1 MTAPTAVIALATIP
15 SAQSAIVAR
24 LCRLFGRA
32 VTNKLIEGV
41 LPGSELVIAG
51 PDLAELE
58 AITDS
63 AQTRCWNPEF
73 TYANDLARK
82 GPLAQGATIAQLILA
97 FVPLGLKGRYQVR
110 LPYPEWLMLE
120 TNRFRCAGLTTIAI
134 TDGDTAV
141 TCDDDAFSFKL
152 TDGLWRDIASDNPTV
167 ARGANNSLI
176 YVSGYSVDPEM
187 LLAEDRALDMSQ
199 VTPAHQTLDKAF
211 ALLAQAGDDVR
222 NWVTAII
229 SRISIVSS
237 EGGARLSSRSISA
250 RAGNIQIAAPGDE
263 LHIAELMVHEAAH
276 QYFHLAQLY
285 GAVTDPNSSG
295 KLFYSAIN
303 GRYRPLERVAL
314 AYHAIANMFEL
325 LDRLIA
331 ENTVIASDALCRL
344 NDLGKTEYSLRTT
357 LEQAWND
364 LTPFGQAFCRPMLRQ
379 ACRIV
384 ERYAVPAERTVAK
397 VVWGGA

>member
-1 MTAPTAVIALATIP
+1 MTAPPAVIALATIP
-15 SAQSAIVAR
+15 SAQSVSVAR
-24 LCRLFGRA
+24 LCGLFGRA
-32 VTNKLIEGV
+32 VTNKLIDGI
-41 LPGSELVIAG
+41 LHGSELVIVG

-82 GPLAQGATIAQLILA
+82 GALAQGAAIAQLILA
-97 FVPLGLKGRYQVR
+97 FVPLGLKGRFQVR

-120 TNRFRCAGLTTIAI
+120 TNRFRCAGVTTIVI
-134 TDGDTAV
+134 TDRDTEI
-141 TCDDDAFSFKL
+141 TCDDDAFSF
-152 TDGLWRDIASDNPTV
+152 TIVDGIWRDVAADNPTV
-167 ARGANNSLI
+167 ARGVNNSLI

-199 VTPAHQTLDKAF
+199 VTAAHQTLDKAF
-211 ALLAQAGDDVR
+211 ALIVQAGDDVR
-222 NWVTAII
+222 NWVTRVI

-237 EGGARLSSRSISA
+237 EGGARLSSRSVSA

-263 LHIAELMVHEAAH
+263 LQIADLMVHEAAH

-285 GAVTDPNSSG
+285 GPVTDPNISG

-303 GRYRPLERVAL
+303 GRCRPLERVAL
-314 AYHAIANMFEL
+314 AYHAVTNMFEL

-331 ENTVIASDALCRL
+331 GNTSCASDALCRL
-344 NDLGKTEYSLRTT
+344 TDLGKTEYSLRST
-357 LEQAWND
+357 LEKAWSD
-364 LTPFGQAFCRPMLRQ
+364 LTPFGQAFCQPMLQ
-379 ACRIV
+379 QSSRIV
-384 ERYAVPAERTVAK
+384 ERYAVPAERAVAK